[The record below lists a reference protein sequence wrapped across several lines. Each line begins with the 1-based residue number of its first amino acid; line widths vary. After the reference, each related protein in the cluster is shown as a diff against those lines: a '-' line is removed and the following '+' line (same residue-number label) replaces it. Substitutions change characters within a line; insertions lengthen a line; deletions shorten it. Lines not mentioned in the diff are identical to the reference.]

1 MTLSDHQFEF
11 AKDFNIL
18 LDFIIRVKKLK
29 VTIKEV
35 LRPQEMQNL
44 YFEQGLSKVKESN
57 HLYGCAVDLIIFINK
72 KPCYEKNELEEI
84 GIFWENLNKLNR
96 WGGHFKNFL
105 DTPHFE
111 RNIV

>member
-29 VTIKEV
+29 VAIKEV
-35 LRPQEMQNL
+35 LRPQEMQEM
-44 YFEQGLSKVKESN
+44 YFEQGLSKTKESN
-57 HLYGCAVDLIIFINK
+57 HLYGCAVDLIIFIDG
-72 KPCYEKNELEEI
+72 KPCYDVSELNEI
-84 GIFWENLNKLNR
+84 GVFWENLNKINR
-96 WGGHFKNFL
+96 WGGFWKFT

-111 RNIV
+111 RNIK